1 MEKNHNETK
10 ENTIKTDIYSDA
22 DTQEMEHNKETA
34 DEIKEEAVKDE
45 AVKEEADNKKEK
57 SNFNIKGSINNIKGK
72 LNNIDVNATKQSLKD
87 KMETIKD
94 GLYSA
99 YQNTSTFKEINK
111 LNNEKKFFGFIIIVL
126 AVVIF
131 IQGILN
137 YNLITANRTIVL
149 PPAITKEFWATDKK
163 LSESYFEQIGFYIAD
178 RVLSVSPET
187 VESSYISLL
196 PFFDSNSDSLK
207 AVREKLKAQA
217 DFVKSENLYQVF
229 YPMKM
234 YPYYNENKLIIEGPM
249 KKFIGEMLVQEK
261 NSSKIIILY
270 EIKAGRFMIKSLDFK
285 YNE

>member
-22 DTQEMEHNKETA
+22 DTQEVENNKKAVDETKNEA
-34 DEIKEEAVKDE
+34 IKEEVE
-45 AVKEEADNKKEK
+45 NKKEK
-57 SNFNIKGSINNIKGK
+57 RNFNIKGSINNIKGK

-131 IQGILN
+131 IQGVLN

>member
-1 MEKNHNETK
+1 MNLE
-10 ENTIKTDIYSDA
+10 
-22 DTQEMEHNKETA
+22 
-34 DEIKEEAVKDE
+34 
-45 AVKEEADNKKEK
+45 NKKEK
-57 SNFNIKGSINNIKGK
+57 RNFNIKGSINNIKGK

-87 KMETIKD
+87 KMEIIKD

-131 IQGILN
+131 IQGVLN